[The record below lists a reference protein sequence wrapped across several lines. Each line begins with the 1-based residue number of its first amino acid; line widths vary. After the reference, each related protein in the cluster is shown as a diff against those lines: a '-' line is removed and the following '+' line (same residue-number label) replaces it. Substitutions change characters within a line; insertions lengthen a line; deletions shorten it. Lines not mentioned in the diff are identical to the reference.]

1 MSSTG
6 KVNPNGENNEDRS
19 LDLAIDRTLL
29 ANERTYASWLR
40 TGLCALTA
48 GLAIEKFMVDVL
60 PFWGIR
66 IISVILILFSAF
78 VFLVA
83 AWRHAHLRSGGTSE
97 DLPRIPVSAARIVSV
112 FLALCS
118 LLALIGLWLVP
129 LKH

>member
-1 MSSTG
+1 MSAT
-6 KVNPNGENNEDRS
+6 ETNEAGQGRN
-19 LDLAIDRTLL
+19 LELAVDRTLL

-66 IISVILILFSAF
+66 IISVILIMFSAF
-78 VFLVA
+78 VFLLA
-83 AWRHAHLRSGGTSE
+83 AWRHAHLRIGGNTQ
-97 DLPRIPVSAARIVSV
+97 DLPRIPVSAARIVSI